1 MVEGEEEEE
10 GEEGKEGERK
20 GEGGD
25 NKEGS
30 GSKTDAEREGDAV
43 EEGQARG
50 PGLLGESFASL
61 EHSPEA
67 STRTDAKR
75 GSNGWMKL
83 KQRPSPET

>member
-1 MVEGEEEEE
+1 EEEEE
-10 GEEGKEGERK
+10 TREGEGKEGERK

-30 GSKTDAEREGDAV
+30 GSKTDAEREGDA
-43 EEGQARG
+43 EGGGQARG

-61 EHSPEA
+61 EHSPET
-67 STRTDAKR
+67 STRADAKR

-83 KQRPSPET
+83 KPRPSPEN